1 MRHVGSELPDQG
13 WNPQPLLE
21 GRVLNAGPP
30 GKSLTHLIMEYPVL
44 STLDSPGP
52 RQEKKTTHFLTHGH
66 TVNEI
71 RGDLP
76 KTRNAALSRPQPR

>member
-44 STLDSPGP
+44 STVDSPGP
-52 RQEKKTTHFLTHGH
+52 RQEKKTHFLTHGH
-66 TVNEI
+66 TVNRV

-76 KTRNAALSRPQPR
+76 KTRNTALSRPQPR